1 MRAWGE
7 YPFSM
12 ERPRSSD
19 TGRQTL
25 DRLSR
30 IVAATLAGIWI
41 GAGLATIGLT
51 WWRRPILLPVL
62 LGLFATGYGLLW
74 ARVALT
80 GRRLTWPPR
89 RTSAGE

>member
-1 MRAWGE
+1 
-7 YPFSM
+7 M

-19 TGRQTL
+19 TGRQKL

-41 GAGLATIGLT
+41 GAGLATIGFAL
-51 WWRRPILLPVL
+51 RVRPAILPVL

-80 GRRLTWPPR
+80 GRRLTWPSR